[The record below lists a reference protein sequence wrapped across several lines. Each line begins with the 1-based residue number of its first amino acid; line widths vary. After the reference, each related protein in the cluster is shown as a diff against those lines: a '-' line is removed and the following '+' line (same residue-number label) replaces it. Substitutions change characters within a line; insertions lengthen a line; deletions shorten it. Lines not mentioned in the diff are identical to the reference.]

1 MTETRSNNQDFNAR
15 RASKNASLLIFR
27 SVITIAIGLITSRI
41 IFNAL
46 GIEDYGINVVI
57 AGILPAFTFV
67 GGILAT
73 ATSRFLTFEI
83 GRGNKQLIRETFTAT
98 FYAHLA
104 LAIILVGICEVGGI
118 YLLHHK
124 LNIPETREGAAMIAL
139 QCAIIGV
146 FFNITQAP
154 YNAILIAREQFKI
167 YAYVSLTSALYGL
180 LSALLVKY
188 TTFDKLI
195 VYVILGFTN
204 SVGCT
209 LYLRYYCLRHYQE
222 ARIYH
227 RIRLIILKP
236 IITYTAWNLF
246 GNSCLAIHHQSRN
259 YLVNV
264 FFGVTYNSS
273 TSVATTVS
281 GSVDGFTGPIQSAF
295 SPSITKQYAQGN
307 LKEMQRAMKTTLRFS
322 LIVYAMIAI
331 PLALNAELLFQLW
344 LNSVPIAAPDVLRWI
359 LLASFFALMSS
370 PLGLAIHATGKL
382 QLISIIGGLYVL
394 AQFFI
399 IFALYS
405 YYHNYLHAFVVIAM
419 GNFFE
424 VFQRAAILKKQLPQ
438 LSLRPLFVVNAKVI
452 SLVLFAS
459 IFPFILK
466 DYIPNPILYLVITT
480 LLYITTLGGTAFL
493 LLLEQHERDIIRQ
506 YVLQLRVKIRD
517 SQK

>member
-195 VYVILGFTN
+195 
-204 SVGCT
+204 
-209 LYLRYYCLRHYQE
+209 
-222 ARIYH
+222 
-227 RIRLIILKP
+227 
-236 IITYTAWNLF
+236 
-246 GNSCLAIHHQSRN
+246 
-259 YLVNV
+259 
-264 FFGVTYNSS
+264 
-273 TSVATTVS
+273 
-281 GSVDGFTGPIQSAF
+281 
-295 SPSITKQYAQGN
+295 
-307 LKEMQRAMKTTLRFS
+307 S
-322 LIVYAMIAI
+322 LI
-331 PLALNAELLFQLW
+331 
-344 LNSVPIAAPDVLRWI
+344 NSR
-359 LLASFFALMSS
+359 
-370 PLGLAIHATGKL
+370 
-382 QLISIIGGLYVL
+382 
-394 AQFFI
+394 
-399 IFALYS
+399 
-405 YYHNYLHAFVVIAM
+405 
-419 GNFFE
+419 
-424 VFQRAAILKKQLPQ
+424 
-438 LSLRPLFVVNAKVI
+438 
-452 SLVLFAS
+452 
-459 IFPFILK
+459 
-466 DYIPNPILYLVITT
+466 
-480 LLYITTLGGTAFL
+480 
-493 LLLEQHERDIIRQ
+493 
-506 YVLQLRVKIRD
+506 
-517 SQK
+517 